1 MGQLGRRVDALE
13 AIAEEAR
20 LRPYRAFAAEL
31 GMPVGEV
38 LAELEAAAAVVNPL
52 VAEGLAADEIM
63 ERCAR
68 HWNISL
74 DALRRNCQD
83 RARRRGVDLTLVQ
96 APPRSRPAPRG
107 GA

>member
-38 LAELEAAAAVVNPL
+38 LAEIEAAAAVVNRL
-52 VAEGLAADEIM
+52 VAEGRGLEEIM
-63 ERCAR
+63 ERCAS
-68 HWNISL
+68 HWNIQL
-74 DALRRNCQD
+74 DALRRNCED
-83 RARRRGVDLTLVQ
+83 RARRRGVELTL
-96 APPRSRPAPRG
+96 A
-107 GA
+107 